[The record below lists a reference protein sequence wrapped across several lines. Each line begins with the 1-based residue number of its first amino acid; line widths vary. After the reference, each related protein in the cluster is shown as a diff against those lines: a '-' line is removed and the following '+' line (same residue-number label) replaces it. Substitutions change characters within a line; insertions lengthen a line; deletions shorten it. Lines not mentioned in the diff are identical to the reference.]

1 MGASDSKF
9 WWYPDPDGPA
19 RELDC
24 GETLTFLDPVFT
36 RDREQAQ
43 TASRRFVEG
52 EFGGDLLLRV
62 VWERVPLEDAT
73 GIAKYRKAQNLVSHL
88 LGNGQGGAG
97 GQVALC
103 LDASVA
109 FASYV
114 DAVLSRDDATVTTT
128 GQLYPFM
135 AGTLTADNQVRLR
148 SAWPEQACE
157 IVGVS
162 SVSGD
167 TITLGRGLY
176 NNFKS
181 TPTLVREEHTYVAMR
196 LQGDAN
202 PEGLLTTEGG
212 LHFTLTLPLV
222 FDAAAFLDHVEA
234 AGQLA
239 DTSGSGNLSFEGATD
254 TYSPI
259 TDLLKQTLATGET
272 LTGKVWPP

>member
-1 MGASDSKF
+1 MGANDSKF
-9 WWYPDPDGPA
+9 WWYPDPEGPA

-24 GETLTFLDPVFT
+24 GELLTFLDPVFT
-36 RDREQAQ
+36 RDREQVQ
-43 TASRRFVEG
+43 TASRRILEG

-73 GIAKYRKAQNLVSHL
+73 GLAKFRKAQNLVSHL

-114 DAVLSRDDATVTTT
+114 DTVLSRDDTTIDT
-128 GQLYPFM
+128 AGQLYPFM
-135 AGTLTADNQVRLR
+135 TGTLTADNQIRIR

-167 TITLGRGLY
+167 TITTGRGLY
-176 NNFKS
+176 NNFRS
-181 TPTLVREEHTYVAMR
+181 TPTLIREEHTYIAMR
-196 LQGDAN
+196 LSGDAN
-202 PEGLLTTEGG
+202 PSDLLTTEGG

-239 DTSGSGNLSFEGATD
+239 DTAGAGSLSFETATQ

-259 TDLLKQTLATGET
+259 SDLAVQTLVTGER
-272 LTGKVWPP
+272 LGGKVWPP